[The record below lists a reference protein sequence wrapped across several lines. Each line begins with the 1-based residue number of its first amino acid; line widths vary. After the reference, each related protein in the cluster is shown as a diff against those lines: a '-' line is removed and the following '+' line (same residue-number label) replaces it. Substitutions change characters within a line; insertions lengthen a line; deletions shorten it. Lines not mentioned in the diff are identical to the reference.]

1 MAPPSSEDEGA
12 MAKTLSILLVLAS
25 TAMAAQQEPP
35 AAVPRVRSANPA
47 IAALITTGMT
57 NSRTFRSIIER
68 INASDGVVYVEEGDC
83 RNAVR
88 GCLRA
93 VAKSAANRIVLVH
106 IRLAKSDCDVVATIG
121 HELQHALEI
130 LNDPAVTD
138 SAAMY
143 RFYTREARRR
153 LGGGFE
159 TAAAVKAE
167 QAVHAEMRSSI
178 GR

>member
-1 MAPPSSEDEGA
+1 MAPPSREDEGA
-12 MAKTLSILLVLAS
+12 MAKTLPILLVLAS

-47 IAALITTGMT
+47 IATLIAAGMT

-83 RNAVR
+83 GNAVR

-93 VAKSAANRIVLVH
+93 IAKSVGNRIVLVR
-106 IRLAKSDCDVVATIG
+106 IRLLKSDRDVVATIG

-130 LNDPAVTD
+130 LSDPTVTD
-138 SAAMY
+138 SAAMF
-143 RFYTREARRR
+143 RFYTREGRRR
-153 LGGGFE
+153 LGRGFE

-167 QAVHAEMRSSI
+167 HAVYAEMRSSI

>member
-1 MAPPSSEDEGA
+1 MASPSREDEGA
-12 MAKTLSILLVLAS
+12 MAKILPILLVLAS
-25 TAMAAQQEPP
+25 AAMAAREESP
-35 AAVPRVRSANPA
+35 AAAPRVRSGNPA

-57 NSRTFRSIIER
+57 NSRTFRSLVER
-68 INASDGVVYVEEGDC
+68 INASDGIVYVEEGDC
-83 RNAVR
+83 GNAVR

-93 VAKSAANRIVLVH
+93 IAKSVSNRIVLVRV
-106 IRLAKSDCDVVATIG
+106 RLLESDRDVVATIG

-143 RFYTREARRR
+143 RFYTREGRRR
-153 LGGGFE
+153 LGRGFE

-167 QAVHAEMRSSI
+167 RAVHAEMRSSI
-178 GR
+178 RR

>member
-1 MAPPSSEDEGA
+1 
-12 MAKTLSILLVLAS
+12 MAKTIPILLLVAS
-25 TAMAAQQEPP
+25 TAIAAQQEPP

-47 IAALITTGMT
+47 IATLIATGMT

-68 INASDGVVYVEEGDC
+68 INATDGVVYVEQGDC
-83 RNAVR
+83 GNAIR
-88 GCLRA
+88 ACLRA
-93 VAKSAANRIVLVH
+93 VAKSVGNRIVLVR
-106 IRLAKSDCDVVATIG
+106 IRLPKSDRDVVATIG

-159 TAAAVKAE
+159 TAEAVKVE

>member
-1 MAPPSSEDEGA
+1 MG
-12 MAKTLSILLVLAS
+12 KTLSVLLVLAS
-25 TAMAAQQEPP
+25 TAIAAQQEPP

-47 IAALITTGMT
+47 IATLIGTGMT
-57 NSRTFRSIIER
+57 NSQTFRSIVER
-68 INASDGVVYVEEGDC
+68 INASDGIVYIDEGDC
-83 RNAVR
+83 GNAVR
-88 GCLRA
+88 GCLKA
-93 VAKSAANRIVLVH
+93 VATSATNRIVLVR
-106 IRLAKSDCDVVATIG
+106 IRLVKPDRDVVATIG

-138 SAAMY
+138 SAAMF

-167 QAVHAEMRSSI
+167 RAVHAEMRSSI

>member
-1 MAPPSSEDEGA
+1 
-12 MAKTLSILLVLAS
+12 MAKTLPILLVLAS
-25 TAMAAQQEPP
+25 TAVAAQQEPP

-47 IAALITTGMT
+47 IVTLIATGMT

-68 INASDGVVYVEEGDC
+68 INATDGVVYVEQGDC
-83 RNAVR
+83 GNAVR

-93 VAKSAANRIVLVH
+93 VAKSVGIRIVLVR
-106 IRLAKSDCDVVATIG
+106 IRLLKSDRDVVATIG

-143 RFYTREARRR
+143 RLYTREARRR

-159 TAAAVKAE
+159 TAAAVEAE
-167 QAVHAEMRSSI
+167 QAVHAEMRSASA
-178 GR
+178 R